1 MMKFIRQGNYCLFS
15 HIHKLIKMASDGHA
29 KIYFVLGKLK
39 LSLSC
44 MKSVSSKSID
54 WACSSNQCFDALIEI
69 KELSSQFQ
77 ANNSLY
83 ILFNCRWRLQ
93 SIRHIIYLQYSY
105 KKFEILDTYISTKCC
120 QLNSS
125 SEFFCLNGNEN
136 CSPSLF
142 TFFNWSLTLV
152 HIYSY
157 IYNALYVQS
166 KHMQMSNHAINY
178 SRREHNPFFE

>member
-120 QLNSS
+120 QL
-125 SEFFCLNGNEN
+125 
-136 CSPSLF
+136 
-142 TFFNWSLTLV
+142 
-152 HIYSY
+152 
-157 IYNALYVQS
+157 
-166 KHMQMSNHAINY
+166 KY
-178 SRREHNPFFE
+178 SRFLIVTLLWSTYTLISTMPYTSKLNICKCQTMQ

>member
-1 MMKFIRQGNYCLFS
+1 MHQRSSSKLRFDQGTMMMKFIRQGNYCLFS

-77 ANNSLY
+77 SNSSLY

-93 SIRHIIYLQYSY
+93 SIRQIIYLQYSY

-120 QLNSS
+120 QLSS
-125 SEFFCLNGNEN
+125 DWE
-136 CSPSLF
+136 
-142 TFFNWSLTLV
+142 
-152 HIYSY
+152 Y
-157 IYNALYVQS
+157 YNIMKTQ
-166 KHMQMSNHAINY
+166 
-178 SRREHNPFFE
+178 